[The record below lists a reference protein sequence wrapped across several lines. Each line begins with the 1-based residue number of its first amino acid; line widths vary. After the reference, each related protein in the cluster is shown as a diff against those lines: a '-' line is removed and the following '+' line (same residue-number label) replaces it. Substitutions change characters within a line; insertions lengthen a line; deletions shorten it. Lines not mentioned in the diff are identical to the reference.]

1 MGHIYII
8 DVYITY
14 TTEAM
19 SLLFELITFQVT
31 LLSLRTALEDTVFN
45 PTDGFGSICEL
56 LPVPLLPHSQS
67 SSL

>member
-19 SLLFELITFQVT
+19 SLLFELITSFF
-31 LLSLRTALEDTVFN
+31 EDST
-45 PTDGFGSICEL
+45 
-56 LPVPLLPHSQS
+56 
-67 SSL
+67 